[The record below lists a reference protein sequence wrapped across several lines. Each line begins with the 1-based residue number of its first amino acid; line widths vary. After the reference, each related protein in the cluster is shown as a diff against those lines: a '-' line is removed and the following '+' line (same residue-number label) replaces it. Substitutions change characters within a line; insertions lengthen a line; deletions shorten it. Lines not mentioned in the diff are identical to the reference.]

1 MSITTQWRNPTGWLG
16 RLMLR
21 GMNITHSGLTD
32 WGLTHVAIRKCDA
45 ILDVGCGGGRT
56 VHKLA
61 GIATSGRVHGIDS
74 SEASVMVSR
83 RANKQFIE
91 AGQVEIRHGSV
102 STLPFSD
109 SEFDLVTA
117 VNSHCY
123 WPDLVADMKEVLR
136 VLKPGGTLMI
146 LGGAYKGG
154 RHSARNQRFAQ
165 LINVACQS
173 RDELGG
179 LFAAA
184 GYSDVQVF
192 EDDRRGWICGV
203 GRRPSQFNQGVR
215 T

>member
-1 MSITTQWRNPTGWLG
+1 MSIWTQWRNPTGWLG
-16 RLMLR
+16 RLLLR

-32 WGLTHVAIRKCDA
+32 WGLTHVVIGKCDA

-56 VHKLA
+56 VRKLA
-61 GIATSGRVHGIDS
+61 EIATSGRVRGIDS

-83 RANKQFIE
+83 RANKEFIE
-91 AGQVEIRHGSV
+91 AGYVEIRHGSV
-102 STLPFSD
+102 SSLPFSD

-117 VNSHCY
+117 VNSHGH

-146 LGGAYKGG
+146 LAGAYKGG
-154 RHSARNQRFAQ
+154 RHGARNERFTQIIGAT
-165 LINVACQS
+165 CQG
-173 RDELGG
+173 RDELRG

-203 GRRPSQFNQGVR
+203 GRRPSQSNLPR
-215 T
+215 NC

>member
-1 MSITTQWRNPTGWLG
+1 MSIMTQWRNPTGWLG

-61 GIATSGRVHGIDS
+61 GIATSGRVYGIDS

-91 AGQVEIRHGSV
+91 TGQVEIRHGSV
-102 STLPFSD
+102 SSLPFSD

-136 VLKPGGTLMI
+136 VLKPGGALMI

-154 RHSARNQRFAQ
+154 RHSTRNERFAQ
-165 LINVACQS
+165 LNK
-173 RDELGG
+173 
-179 LFAAA
+179 
-184 GYSDVQVF
+184 
-192 EDDRRGWICGV
+192 RRLPKP
-203 GRRPSQFNQGVR
+203 R
-215 T
+215 

>member
-61 GIATSGRVHGIDS
+61 GSATSGRVYGIDS
-74 SEASVMVSR
+74 SEASVQVSR
-83 RANKQFIE
+83 GANKQFIE
-91 AGQVEIRHGSV
+91 AGHVEIRHGSV
-102 STLPFSD
+102 SSLPFSD
-109 SEFDLVTA
+109 SEFDFVTA

-154 RHSARNQRFAQ
+154 RHSARNERFAQ
-165 LINVACQS
+165 IINVACQS
-173 RDELGG
+173 PDDLRGF
-179 LFAAA
+179 FAAA
-184 GYSDVQVF
+184 GYSGVQLFV
-192 EDDRRGWICGV
+192 EDRKGWICGL
-203 GRRPSQFNQGVR
+203 GRKPRL
-215 T
+215 

>member
-1 MSITTQWRNPTGWLG
+1 MSITTHWRNPTGWLG
-16 RLMLR
+16 RLLLR
-21 GMNITHSGLTD
+21 AMNNTHSGLTD
-32 WGLTHVAIRKCDA
+32 WGLTHVVIGRCNAIQ
-45 ILDVGCGGGRT
+45 DVGCGGGRT

-61 GIATSGRVHGIDS
+61 GVATSGRVHGIDS
-74 SEASVMVSR
+74 SDASVMVSR
-83 RANKQFIE
+83 RANKQLIE

-102 STLPFSD
+102 SSLPFSD
-109 SEFDLVTA
+109 SEFDY
-117 VNSHCY
+117 Y

-154 RHSARNQRFAQ
+154 RQRARNQRFAL

-179 LFAAA
+179 LVAAA

-203 GRRPSQFNQGVR
+203 GTRPSQFNQGVR